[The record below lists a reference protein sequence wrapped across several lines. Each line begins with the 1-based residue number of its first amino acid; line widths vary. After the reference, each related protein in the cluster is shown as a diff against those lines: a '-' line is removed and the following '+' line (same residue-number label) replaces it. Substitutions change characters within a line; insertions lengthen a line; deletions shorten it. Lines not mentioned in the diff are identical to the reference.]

1 VLALDTFRRNFPQL
15 DADNLVFLKAAPGV
29 AADQLRTA
37 VDDVVRADYPN
48 LEVEDQA
55 QYKQAQQDQVNQ
67 VLFIFIAM
75 LFFSVIIAVIGVTNT
90 LALSIFE
97 RTREIGL
104 LRAVGMVR
112 SQLRSMVR
120 WEAVIMAIFGALL
133 GLALGTFFGYA
144 LVEAFG
150 PLGFVLDFVVP
161 PTILVVIV
169 AAFVLGLIAAV
180 FPARRAARLDVLTAI
195 ATD

>member
-1 VLALDTFRRNFPQL
+1 
-15 DADNLVFLKAAPGV
+15 
-29 AADQLRTA
+29 
-37 VDDVVRADYPN
+37 VRSVIEADYPN
-48 LEVEDQA
+48 LQVEDQA
-55 QYKQAQQDQVNQ
+55 KYKAAQQDQVNQ
-67 VLFIFIAM
+67 ILFIFIAM

-112 SQLRSMVR
+112 SQMRSMVR

-144 LVEAFG
+144 LVQAFG
-150 PLGFVLDFVVP
+150 TLGFVLDFVVP

-169 AAFVLGLIAAV
+169 AAFVLGLLAAV

-195 ATD
+195 ATE